1 MRDPFLREIVQNA
14 LMGVAE
20 EAGIFGARSAYSPF
34 VNQSSEIAIALFDR
48 DARLIAHS
56 GSGTMHVAALHS
68 MLPEVLKDHPPATLE
83 DGDAIICND
92 HFRGGIHPT
101 DVGVFRPIFW
111 KGQPLFYYAGMM
123 IVSDLG
129 GVSTGGPARQRH
141 RMLPRRNHDSAAQAL
156 HQGAAQRVHP

>member
-14 LMGVAE
+14 LMGIAE

-68 MLPEVLKDHPPATLE
+68 MLPEVLKDNPPETLK
-83 DGDAIICND
+83 DGDAKNCND

-101 DVGVFRPIFW
+101 DVGVFRPIFRNDA
-111 KGQPLFYYAGMM
+111 PLFYYAAMM

-129 GVSTGGPARQRH
+129 GVSTGGW
-141 RMLPRRNHDSAAQAL
+141 AATATECFHEGL
-156 HQGAAQRVHP
+156 MVPPV